1 MKTKIGLIVRAFAGI
16 SLWLFGASAH
26 EAKAASAPAGWEKEW
41 SKVVEAAKKEGQLR
55 IFGPAGPK
63 LREALTETF
72 TKNYGIG
79 VDYIGA
85 SGFQVPARVGAE
97 RRVGLYHWD
106 IFMAGTTSLVKG
118 LKAQRAL
125 DPIEPALILPDVKDP
140 KKWRGGELPFFD
152 HDRSG
157 LSVLRGAGQYLYVNT
172 KLVRPEEFKSWR
184 DLLNP
189 KWKGKI
195 VIGRDPRIAG
205 YGNAT
210 FKFFFTDKNLGQA
223 YIRDLLK
230 QEAPLL
236 RDDRVAA
243 QWLAQGKYPICLC
256 SDIDT
261 VRLIDEGLPITAID
275 GRQLREGTHV
285 TSAYANISLANRAPH
300 PNAAKLYT
308 NWLLSK
314 EGTTLF
320 SLASGM
326 PAIRLDVPTDHVRP
340 WTIPEPH
347 WQISN
352 TEEGLAFEEP
362 LSAFLKQVIGE

>member
-1 MKTKIGLIVRAFAGI
+1 MRTKVGLPLLASAA
-16 SLWLFGASAH
+16 LWLLTAGATATR
-26 EAKAASAPAGWEKEW
+26 AASVPTAWEKGWNE
-41 SKVVEAAKKEGQLR
+41 VVEAAKKEGQVR
-55 IFGPAGPK
+55 IFGPAGSK
-63 LREALTETF
+63 LRDALTETF
-72 TKNYGIG
+72 TKTYGIA

-85 SGFQVPARVGAE
+85 SGFQIPARVGVE
-97 RRVGLYHWD
+97 RRINLYSWD
-106 IFMAGTTSLVKG
+106 IFMAGTTTLFKG
-118 LKAQRAL
+118 LKPHGAL
-125 DPIEPALILPDVKDP
+125 DPIEPALLLPDVKDG
-140 KKWRGGELPFFD
+140 KSWRGGALPFFER
-152 HDRSG
+152 DRIG
-157 LSVLRGAGQYLYVNT
+157 VSVLRGAGQYLFVNT

-184 DLLNP
+184 DLLHP

-210 FKFFFTDKNLGQA
+210 FKFFFTDKNLGQS
-223 YIRDLLK
+223 YIRELLK
-230 QEAPLL
+230 QEPPLL

-243 QWLAQGKYPICLC
+243 QWLAQGRHAICIC

-285 TSAYANISLANRAPH
+285 TSAYANISLANRSPR
-300 PNAAKLYT
+300 PNAAKLYV

-320 SLASGM
+320 SRASGM
-326 PAIRLDVPTDHVRP
+326 PAIRLDVPTDHVKP
-340 WTIPEPH
+340 WTIPEPG
-347 WQISN
+347 WPVSN

-362 LSAFLKQVIGE
+362 LGAFLKQLLGE

>member
-1 MKTKIGLIVRAFAGI
+1 MRTKVGLPLLASAA
-16 SLWLFGASAH
+16 LWLLTAGATVAR
-26 EAKAASAPAGWEKEW
+26 AASAPARWEKEW
-41 SKVVEAAKKEGQLR
+41 NKVVEAAKKEGQVR
-55 IFGPAGPK
+55 IFGPAGSR

-72 TKNYGIG
+72 TKNYAIG

-85 SGFQVPARVGAE
+85 SGFQIPARVGVE
-97 RRVGLYHWD
+97 RRIGLYSWD
-106 IFMAGTTSLVKG
+106 IFMAGTTTLVKG
-118 LKAQRAL
+118 LKPQGAL
-125 DPIEPALILPDVKDP
+125 DPIDPALILPDVKDV
-140 KKWRGGELPFFD
+140 KKWRGGEFPFFD
-152 HDRSG
+152 RDRSG
-157 LSVLRGAGQYLYVNT
+157 LSVLRGAGQYLFINT

-210 FKFFFTDKNLGQA
+210 FKFFFTDKNLGQS
-223 YIRDLLK
+223 YIRELLK
-230 QEAPLL
+230 QEPPLL

-243 QWLAQGKYPICLC
+243 QWLAQGKYPICVC

-285 TSAYANISLANRAPH
+285 TSAYANISLANRTPR
-300 PNAAKLYT
+300 PNAAKLYV

-320 SLASGM
+320 SRASGM

-340 WTIPEPH
+340 WTIPEPG
-347 WQISN
+347 WLVSN

-362 LSAFLKQVIGE
+362 LVAFLKQILGD